1 MQYTTGL
8 NHFIYAI
15 VTEIENPL
23 IMNNIELKAL
33 EDFPYVEPGDDLAKI
48 ILKSFRINNINL
60 DDGDVVVV
68 AQKIISKSE
77 NRYIDLNKITPSEK
91 AITLAKELN
100 RDSSFIQVILN
111 ESNEIVSTEKN
122 VIIVEHKLGFINI
135 NAGIDRSNI
144 PQDINQVL
152 LLPKNPTISAN
163 NLRLAL
169 SEKFKKQI
177 AVVITDSMTRPYR
190 SGVTNFALASSNLQ
204 SLIDLSGEKDMYGNI
219 LKNTE
224 IAVADEIAAASGL
237 LMGQGSDKKPV
248 VIIKGFNKN
257 KYKVNDA
264 LDLVVSRED
273 DLYR

>member
-48 ILKSFRINNINL
+48 ILKSFRKNNINL

-122 VIIVEHKLGFINI
+122 VIVVEHKLGFINI

>member
-1 MQYTTGL
+1 MDNLSLQAL
-8 NHFIYAI
+8 NEF
-15 VTEIENPL
+15 PL
-23 IMNNIELKAL
+23 IQ
-33 EDFPYVEPGDDLAKI
+33 PGDNLSSI
-48 ILKSFRINNINL
+48 ILESCKHNQFKL
-60 DDGDVVVV
+60 QDGDIIAI
-68 AQKIISKSE
+68 AQKVVSKSE
-77 NRYIDLNKITPSEK
+77 GRYENLLEIKPSQKAFDLGKS
-91 AITLAKELN
+91 LN
-100 RDSSFIQVILN
+100 REPAFIELILN
-111 ESNEIVSTEKN
+111 ESNEIISTEKN

-169 SEKFKKQI
+169 SGKLNKQI

-237 LMGQGSDKKPV
+237 LMGQGSDKKPI

-257 KYKVNDA
+257 TYKVNDA